1 MPLPVFACLG
11 TWQAASFKPIANCR
25 RARNGLLNYLT
36 LIFACQLA
44 GETIVRAV
52 GLLLPGPVIG
62 MVILFAF
69 LVVRRCIKSEEIPR
83 DLARV
88 ADTLLANLSLLFV
101 PAGVGIM
108 VHLGLLKTDLL
119 PLGTALIVSTVLT
132 IAVTALLMQWLKPRS
147 DGAKPGE
154 EIDG

>member
-1 MPLPVFACLG
+1 MA
-11 TWQAASFKPIANCR
+11 
-25 RARNGLLNYLT
+25 
-36 LIFACQLA
+36 
-44 GETIVRAV
+44 
-52 GLLLPGPVIG
+52 
-62 MVILFAF
+62 ILFAF
-69 LVVRRCIKSEEIPR
+69 LVIRRWVKTEEIPG

-88 ADTLLANLSLLFV
+88 ADALLANLSLLFV

-132 IAVTALLMQWLKPRS
+132 IAVTAFLMQWLQPRS

>member
-1 MPLPVFACLG
+1 M
-11 TWQAASFKPIANCR
+11 
-25 RARNGLLNYLT
+25 LNYLT
-36 LIFACQLA
+36 LIFACQLV
-44 GETIVRAV
+44 GETIVRGV

-62 MVILFAF
+62 MAILFAF
-69 LVVRRCIKSEEIPR
+69 LVIRRWVKTEEIPG

-88 ADTLLANLSLLFV
+88 ADALLANLSLLFV

-132 IAVTALLMQWLKPRS
+132 IAVTAFLMQWLQPQS

>member
-1 MPLPVFACLG
+1 M
-11 TWQAASFKPIANCR
+11 
-25 RARNGLLNYLT
+25 LNYLT
-36 LIFACQLA
+36 LIFACQLV
-44 GETIVRAV
+44 GETIVRGV

-62 MVILFAF
+62 MAILFAF
-69 LVVRRCIKSEEIPR
+69 LVIRRWVKTEEIPG

-88 ADTLLANLSLLFV
+88 ADALLANLSLLFV

-132 IAVTALLMQWLKPRS
+132 IAVTAFLMQWLQPRS